1 MTEDPT
7 QDSSEIHTL
16 LADRRQLYDWLA
28 RLDAAE
34 APDAVRQRVRADY
47 EGRLA
52 EVVVRLGTFSETLSG
67 SLQEYRARLDEVES
81 QKAESLEERA
91 EARLRHEVGEYTDAE
106 WQKLD
111 DATATRLDG
120 FDSEIEDLT
129 GEIGRLDEVLAQI
142 APSKPGATKEELSDL
157 EIHDLHPRRETVDP
171 GHSPERRSRPDSEA
185 HPDIPDGGSSRTA
198 EAPKFTPKGTDSRRE
213 GLGTR
218 TLRFP
223 TAAPQASGGAG
234 TVSDVDE
241 MTFIKSVT
249 LETEE
254 TETEGRTRG
263 GNSKT
268 LKCAECGSMNR
279 PTEWYCERCGAELAA
294 L

>member
-7 QDSSEIHTL
+7 QHTSEINTL
-16 LADRRQLYDWLA
+16 LADRRQLHDWLA

-67 SLQEYRARLDEVES
+67 SLQEYRERLDEVES

-91 EARLRHEVGEYTDAE
+91 EAKLRHEVGEYTDAE

-111 DATATRLDG
+111 DGSASRLDG
-120 FDSEIEDLT
+120 FDTEIEELT
-129 GEIGRLDEVLAQI
+129 GEVSRLEEVLAQI
-142 APSKPGATKEELSDL
+142 APAKPAAEEEDLSDL
-157 EIHDLHPRRETVDP
+157 QVQDLHPDREAVDRVDP
-171 GHSPERRSRPDSEA
+171 KAGRSDEVRTGMDEGVA
-185 HPDIPDGGSSRTA
+185 SRTT
-198 EAPKFTPKGTDSRRE
+198 EAPKFIPKGSDSRRE
-213 GLGTR
+213 GHGTR

-234 TVSDVDE
+234 TASDVDE

-249 LETEE
+249 LETEDSE
-254 TETEGRTRG
+254 TDGRARG

-268 LKCAECGSMNR
+268 LKCVECGSMNR